1 MTLRLQDFTLYLRGD
16 KRKKNGKMPLYIR
29 FRRINGSEPKFPLG
43 IDLLPEEWSEARQH
57 VRDVDVDIL
66 LQQEITRIRQ
76 QVRKLE
82 LDAVE
87 INKELLRAIVSQKDA
102 SSEQNDDLSFYALFR
117 ECVANHAKAGRLGA
131 STLAG
136 YETTFRALK
145 EFHPAITLRE
155 MNAKLLSDFD
165 QFLTR
170 RGEKSGK
177 GAVEGSRYNR
187 MKHIR
192 SVLKFIEAKHIP
204 IENPF
209 RTGEI
214 TIKEPCR
221 NETFLERKELLTLIR
236 FTGKEIQLGTMSFY
250 VMAMFLVACQT
261 GLRLSDILSLKWEE
275 IDRSV
280 EPWVIHKVLKKKVGG
295 KEVEIHTPIPQYAM
309 HLIDWIQ
316 DDYVYM
322 DMPER
327 LVFPTIH
334 PNMINKILR
343 RIVEKAGIKK
353 QVTFH
358 AARRT
363 YATNLALKGVD
374 NKVMMRL
381 MGHTNFNSTLRY
393 TQWSTD
399 IARTYAEQTEMVKAR
414 PLFIK

>member
-1 MTLRLQDFTLYLRGD
+1 MTLRLQDFTLYLRSD

-43 IDLLPEEWSEARQH
+43 IDLLPEEWDKTRQH
-57 VRDVDVDIL
+57 VRDMDIDIL
-66 LQQEITRIRQ
+66 LQQEITRIRL
-76 QVRKLE
+76 QVRKFE
-82 LDAVE
+82 MEAVE
-87 INKELLRAIVSQKDA
+87 INKEMLRTIISQKGFP
-102 SSEQNDDLSFYALFR
+102 SEQNGSLSFYAFFQ
-117 ECVANHAKAGRLGA
+117 ECIARYAKTGRLGM

-136 YETTFRALK
+136 YETTLRALK
-145 EFHPAITLRE
+145 EFRPAITLRE

-192 SVLKFIEAKHIP
+192 SVIKFIEAKHIP

-275 IDRSV
+275 IDRS
-280 EPWVIHKVLKKKVGG
+280 GG
-295 KEVEIHTPIPQYAM
+295 
-309 HLIDWIQ
+309 D
-316 DDYVYM
+316 
-322 DMPER
+322 
-327 LVFPTIH
+327 
-334 PNMINKILR
+334 
-343 RIVEKAGIKK
+343 
-353 QVTFH
+353 
-358 AARRT
+358 T
-363 YATNLALKGVD
+363 YANSPIRHAL
-374 NKVMMRL
+374 NRL
-381 MGHTNFNSTLRY
+381 DTR
-393 TQWSTD
+393 
-399 IARTYAEQTEMVKAR
+399 
-414 PLFIK
+414 